1 MGDPPT
7 NQPSPPKQ
15 LYVTSHTGE
24 TRPLEGPSYSTCRC
38 RVRAAPEQRYALHL
52 LCFPCQ
58 IHAFRLFL
66 QSLKMSPKVGLGTG
80 EGTRGWDLWIISVV
94 MVIVA
99 GLLVAARLTQKISK
113 RHMGLDDYLIL
124 ASLVS
129 YYPSPNRCKNANAE
143 QVSSIILSI
152 TEIEAVEHGY
162 GRRYKELTK
171 EQAVSA
177 RKWFYGAQIAYK
189 FVLTFN
195 KMSICHMIYRIFNVS
210 SHRFR
215 RTCHAV
221 QAFIFVSGVAYIIG
235 TFFQCTPVAAF
246 WNKSIQHKWC
256 FNQKPWW
263 ISYAALQILLDFV
276 LLALPVRQVLKLQ
289 MSRLERFGLILV
301 FCTGLFV
308 TFTSIYR
315 ATTLAGS
322 AANPDPTCKHF
333 GGCDQI

>member
-1 MGDPPT
+1 MDHLRGHGDCGRA
-7 NQPSPPKQ
+7 
-15 LYVTSHTGE
+15 LRG
-24 TRPLEGPSYSTCRC
+24 GP
-38 RVRAAPEQRYALHL
+38 VDAED
-52 LCFPCQ
+52 
-58 IHAFRLFL
+58 L
-66 QSLKMSPKVGLGTG
+66 Q
-80 EGTRGWDLWIISVV
+80 EAYGTRRLSDPCL
-94 MVIVA
+94 
-99 GLLVAARLTQKISK
+99 ARTHLFVSDSRPHALTQMQIS
-113 RHMGLDDYLIL
+113 
-124 ASLVS
+124 SV
-129 YYPSPNRCKNANAE
+129 
-143 QVSSIILSI
+143 ILSI
-152 TEIEAVEHGY
+152 TEIEAVKHGY
-162 GRRYKELTK
+162 GRRYKELTPA
-171 EQAVSA
+171 QAVEA
-177 RKWFYGAQIAYK
+177 RKWFYGAQVAYK

-235 TFFQCTPVAAF
+235 TFFQCTPVRAF
-246 WNKSIQHKWC
+246 WNKSIEHKWC

-315 ATTLAGS
+315 ATTLAAS
-322 AANPDPTCKHF
+322 ATNPDPTCKYERHKAEM
-333 GGCDQI
+333 IER